1 MLDTGLARDS
11 HDHTE
16 LTLLQRLRGGDAA
29 VLEVLMEQ
37 HAPRVYRVA
46 YGITQNAA
54 DAEEVVQDVFL
65 TLFNKIHT
73 FEERAA
79 LGSWLYRVA
88 TNAALVKRRGRR
100 SDREVP
106 LDSLLPTF
114 LPDGHRM
121 GERDFVLCDWSRSP
135 EALLLSQETCENVRR
150 AIGLLPEPYRAVLI
164 LRDIEGLSNEEVA
177 EIVGDSVAAVK
188 SRLHRARM
196 VLRETLTQSLGP
208 TRAGSSGMA
217 PRNGSMRP
225 RPGPRAQERRT
236 QEPPDVRTV

>member
-1 MLDTGLARDS
+1 MLEREISTEF
-11 HDHTE
+11 HQQTE

-29 VLEVLMEQ
+29 ALEVLMEQ
-37 HAPRVYRVA
+37 HAQRVYRVA
-46 YGITQNAA
+46 RGITQNAA

-106 LDSLLPTF
+106 LDSILPTF
-114 LPDGHRM
+114 LPDGHRA
-121 GERDFVLCDWSRSP
+121 GKREFVLCDWSRSP
-135 EALLLSQETCENVRR
+135 ETALLSQETREIVQR
-150 AIGLLPEPYRAVLI
+150 AIALLPEQYRAVLV
-164 LRDIEGLSNEEVA
+164 LRDIEGLGNEEVA

-196 VLRETLTQSLGP
+196 VLREALTASFGP
-208 TRAGSSGMA
+208 GDGARRETIHT
-217 PRNGSMRP
+217 NG
-225 RPGPRAQERRT
+225 GAEALRT
-236 QEPPDVRTV
+236 PLA

>member
-1 MLDTGLARDS
+1 MLDRDVAVRS
-11 HDHTE
+11 HHQTE
-16 LTLLQRLRGGDAA
+16 LPLLQRLRGGDAA
-29 VLEVLMEQ
+29 ALEILMEQ
-37 HAPRVYRVA
+37 HASRVYRVA

-79 LGSWLYRVA
+79 LGSWLYRVTA
-88 TNAALVKRRGRR
+88 NAALVKRRGRR

-114 LPDGHRM
+114 LPDGHRA

-135 EALLLSQETCENVRR
+135 EAVLLSQETREIVQR
-150 AIGLLPEPYRAVLI
+150 AIRVLPEDYRAVLV
-164 LRDIEGLSNEEVA
+164 LRDIEGLGNEEVA
-177 EIVGDSVAAVK
+177 EIVGNSVAAVK

-196 VLRETLTQSLGP
+196 ALREAL
-208 TRAGSSGMA
+208 TRAFGSGHESGPEA
-217 PRNGSMRP
+217 ASRNGR
-225 RPGPRAQERRT
+225 GGT
-236 QEPPDVRTV
+236 HHGLCV

>member
-1 MLDTGLARDS
+1 MLEREIAAES
-11 HDHTE
+11 YPHTD
-16 LTLLQRLRGGDAA
+16 LTVLQRLRAGDAA
-29 VLEVLMEQ
+29 ALEILMEQ

-46 YGITQNAA
+46 HGITQNAA

-88 TNAALVKRRGRR
+88 TNAALAKRRGRR

-114 LPDGHRM
+114 LPDGHRA
-121 GERDFVLCDWSRSP
+121 GEPEFILRDWSRSP
-135 EALLLSQETCENVRR
+135 EAALLSQETREIVQR
-150 AIGLLPEPYRAVLI
+150 AIGLLPEQYRAVLV
-164 LRDIEGLSNEEVA
+164 LRDIEGLCNEEVA
-177 EIVGDSVAAVK
+177 EIVGDTVAAVK

-196 VLRETLTQSLGP
+196 VLREALTQSLGP
-208 TRAGSSGMA
+208 GHEGRRDTAR
-217 PRNGSMRP
+217 RNGSAETLHA
-225 RPGPRAQERRT
+225 PRA
-236 QEPPDVRTV
+236 

>member
-1 MLDTGLARDS
+1 MLDRDLARES
-11 HDHTE
+11 HHQME
-16 LTLLQRLRGGDAA
+16 LTLLQRLRGGDTAA
-29 VLEVLMEQ
+29 LEALMEQ
-37 HAPRVYRVA
+37 HAPRVYRVV

-100 SDREVP
+100 SDREVS

-114 LPDGHRM
+114 LPDGHRA
-121 GERDFVLCDWSRSP
+121 GERDFVLCDWSRTP
-135 EALLLSQETCENVRR
+135 ETVLLSQETREIVRR
-150 AIGLLPEPYRAVLI
+150 AIGILPEEYRAVLV
-164 LRDIEGLSNEEVA
+164 LRDIEGLGNEEVA

-196 VLRETLTQSLGP
+196 ALREALSRALGP
-208 TRAGSSGMA
+208 GHDSRRDTAHQNGRAGTGH
-217 PRNGSMRP
+217 GF
-225 RPGPRAQERRT
+225 RA
-236 QEPPDVRTV
+236 